1 MGTDL
6 EDPRTDRGA
15 LDPVALTAITR
26 QYGISPAQLQP
37 MRGGHVASVF
47 EYDAGGRACI
57 LRVLPP
63 GSDSAPAAV
72 RAVMEWL
79 AFATAHDGPVP
90 RVIHSRAGHVIEV
103 VAVDGREYIAS
114 AFEKA
119 PGVLAEGMRLEDWND
134 ELFEALGATLGRYHS
149 IARDYIPRD
158 ASLTRPQ
165 WDAGPSYFNPL
176 GNPTDIDPLILDR
189 RDQALAA
196 IRSLPKDRDSYGL
209 AHLDLHF
216 GNFYIDSERR
226 RITLLDFDDC
236 AYGWYSMDI
245 AMLLFDVL
253 VVYSGV
259 DRQAFGERFLK
270 YLLRGY
276 RVHMPFSRFWIDQLP
291 ALLKLLEIGIYL
303 ELYPIYDSAKAGWWD
318 SRFMPGRKER
328 ILAHTP
334 YLDLDGAAVA
344 QFALDS
350 SA

>member
-6 EDPRTDRGA
+6 EDPRTDRGG
-15 LDPVALTAITR
+15 LDLAALTAITR
-26 QYGISPAQLQP
+26 RYGISPAQLQP
-37 MRGGHVASVF
+37 MSGGHFASVF
-47 EYDAGGRACI
+47 EYEAGGRACI

-79 AFATAHDGPVP
+79 AFATAHDGPAP
-90 RVIHSRAGHVIEV
+90 RVIHSLAGHVIEV
-103 VAVDGREYIAS
+103 VEVDNREYIAS

-149 IARDYIPRD
+149 IARDYIPSAD
-158 ASLTRPQ
+158 SLTRPQ
-165 WDAGPSYFNPL
+165 WDAGTSYFNPL
-176 GNPTDIDPLILDR
+176 GDPADVDRLILER

-216 GNFYIDSERR
+216 GNFYIDNERR
-226 RITLLDFDDC
+226 CITLLDFDDC

-270 YLLRGY
+270 HLLRGY
-276 RVHMPFSRFWIDQLP
+276 RAHMPFSRFWLDRLP
-291 ALLKLLEIGIYL
+291 AFLKILEIGVYL
-303 ELYPIYDSAKAGWWD
+303 ALYRDYDPATAGWWD

-328 ILAHTP
+328 IMAQTP
-334 YLDLDGAAVA
+334 YIEFDGAVVA
-344 QFALDS
+344 QFALDL
-350 SA
+350 